1 MEHKY
6 NTYFDYKIHEWV
18 AVGLGER
25 EYFGSTRIQAE
36 TARDERERIFTRHHN
51 RTGVSWVY
59 RPE

>member
-25 EYFGSTRIQAE
+25 EYFGSTRIEAE
-36 TARDERERIFTRHHN
+36 KARDEGDRIFRRHHK